1 MFSTMQLLY
10 LKCNELLSCISF
22 MEFILKESSEV
33 VVYYSE
39 NNRQEEW
46 LLVLKYDLFKNS
58 VQVCKLPIHVKW
70 N

>member
-1 MFSTMQLLY
+1 
-10 LKCNELLSCISF
+10 

-39 NNRQEEW
+39 DNRQEEW

-58 VQVCKLPIHVKW
+58 IHVCKLPIHVKW